1 MRHDSRQSVRMKS
14 FRLGLIV
21 AIALAGLLGSALWVM
36 AQSALP
42 AQEQPAQ
49 AQPAEASSI
58 QQIVLFVTA
67 TVGTNANACATT
79 TTTQVRA
86 NTTVYYCFRV
96 HNMDDESLTVHNLR
110 TSRGLNRVV
119 SLTVASNTTQE
130 VFFAT
135 TNFTDATAVDVTNFI
150 TWTAQTPS
158 NQQFVATS
166 RAHID
171 IVNPS
176 VNVVKTVGQD
186 LATCPTT
193 RTTRVPSGQ
202 SAAFCISIQ
211 NTGDITLTRHT
222 INDQPLSL
230 IATFNYT
237 LAPQQ
242 TLNVVQ
248 NNLQQLGITGSLQR
262 TGLTSAFANNVTYT
276 GFGVNNIQATGAST
290 ATVEIG
296 NTTVRMTKT
305 VSTEPE
311 DCSKSSTITLNP
323 GTRVYYCV
331 IIENTG
337 AVTLTQHQLTENYL
351 SIDVKFDYPLPPRGK
366 LFVTNDFLA
375 RANQPIVFG
384 PFEVHPKY
392 GSNDVIENTMSY
404 RGSSPEGFVV
414 TTSAGATVIYPNT
427 PTHTPTDRPDPTSTS
442 TPGPTNTPTF
452 TPIPQ
457 TPTPTLTPTFTPVT
471 PSPTP
476 TRSYAIS
483 LLQTPT
489 PRSQVAGI
497 PGSPEQQPGQLPTV
511 DPNLPT
517 PFPGQPLPGQDPVL
531 ATATQIAIDATTTVV
546 AATTTAIA
554 ATATAAQLAIDSAQ
568 ATALAETQVI
578 VPDSPL
584 PTPTVD
590 PSLPQEG
597 GSSGLP
603 VAPGLETPTA
613 LPTETPTATS
623 TLVVITE
630 PAMPGA
636 DLTVLPPVVTAV
648 VGSETPGVV
657 VLVVT
662 NTPEAGQ
669 LLPAGQRPIDYPTPT
684 HTPDFV
690 MAAARTF
697 DVAVTTFGWLWFLV
711 GSLIFFVTAG
721 VVAGLFFRQSEASR
735 FDLPEPDYWLEEE
748 PTAGDPRTPS
758 PREPRP
764 DDEWPANLP

>member
-1 MRHDSRQSVRMKS
+1 MKS

-49 AQPAEASSI
+49 EQPAEVSSI
-58 QQIVLFVTA
+58 QAVGLLVTA
-67 TVGTNANACATT
+67 TVGIAQNVCAPTT
-79 TTTQVRA
+79 SVQVRA
-86 NTTVYYCFRV
+86 NTTVFYCFKVRNTGV
-96 HNMDDESLTVHNLR
+96 SGDESLTVHNVR
-110 TSRGLNRVV
+110 TSRGLNRDV
-119 SLTVASNTTQE
+119 SISVAPNSTQE
-130 VFFAT
+130 VFFAGT
-135 TNFTDATAVDVTNFI
+135 VLTDATAVDVTNFI

-166 RAHID
+166 RARID

-202 SAAFCISIQ
+202 SASFCISIQ

-230 IATFNYT
+230 VATFNYT

-242 TLNVVQ
+242 TLNIVQ

-290 ATVEIG
+290 ATVDIG

-337 AVTLTQHQLTENYL
+337 AVTLTHHELTENYL
-351 SIDVKFDYPLPPRGK
+351 SIDVKFDYPLPPREK

-375 RANQPIVFG
+375 RNNQPIVFG

-392 GSNDVIENTMSY
+392 GSNDVIENTMNY

-414 TTSAGATVIYPNT
+414 ATSAGATVIYPNT
-427 PTHTPTDRPDPTSTS
+427 PTNTPTDRPDPTSTP

-457 TPTPTLTPTFTPVT
+457 SPTPTLTPTFTPET

-497 PGSPEQQPGQLPTV
+497 PGGNPLDQQQLPPTPTI

-517 PFPGQPLPGQDPVL
+517 PFPGQLPPGQDPVL
-531 ATATQIAIDATTTVV
+531 ATATQIAVDATTTAV

-554 ATATAAQLAIDSAQ
+554 ATATAAQFAIDSAQ

-584 PTPTVD
+584 PTPTID

-603 VAPGLETPTA
+603 VVPGLETPTA
-613 LPTETPTATS
+613 IPTATPP
-623 TLVVITE
+623 LVVSIET
-630 PAMPGA
+630 PMPGA

-648 VGSETPGVV
+648 VGTETPGVV

-662 NTPEAGQ
+662 NTPETGQ
-669 LLPAGQRPIDYPTPT
+669 ALSEGQRPIEYPTPT

-697 DVAVTTFGWLWFLV
+697 DTAVTTLGWLWFLV

-721 VVAGLFFRQSEASR
+721 VVAGLFFRQSEKSR
-735 FDLPEPDYWLEEE
+735 FSLPEADYWLEEE
-748 PTAGDPRTPS
+748 PPAGDPRTPS
-758 PREPRP
+758 QRESRP
-764 DDEWPANLP
+764 DDEWPADLP